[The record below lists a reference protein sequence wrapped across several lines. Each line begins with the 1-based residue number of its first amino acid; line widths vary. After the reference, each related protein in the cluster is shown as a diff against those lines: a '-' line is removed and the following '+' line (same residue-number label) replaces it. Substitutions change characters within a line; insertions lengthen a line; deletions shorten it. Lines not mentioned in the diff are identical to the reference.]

1 MTEKQLIEGCRN
13 GERLAQKELYETYS
27 RKMMGVCLRY
37 VSDRETARDLLQD
50 GFVKVFTSMDSY
62 SGLGSFE
69 GWMRKIF
76 VNCAL
81 EYLRKS
87 DVLREAVDLD
97 NTEEL
102 VHPDS
107 SAISDMSAVELMKLV
122 QELPAG
128 FRTVFNLFAIVL
140 SFISFICNNSSYITI
155 HSSTEWKEG
164 INLLKAL
171 LRNSMITPMKFQ
183 RIFTFVVSKV
193 DPRARGIRLQAE
205 RTTRTARALCKN
217 PSEQRQSHQRSL
229 RACRQ

>member
-76 VNCAL
+76 V
-81 EYLRKS
+81 
-87 DVLREAVDLD
+87 
-97 NTEEL
+97 EL

-128 FRTVFNLFAIVL
+128 FRTVFNLFAIEGY
-140 SFISFICNNSSYITI
+140 SHKEISEMMNITESTSRSQFTRAKQLLQRRI
-155 HSSTEWKEG
+155 HE
-164 INLLKAL
+164 LY
-171 LRNSMITPMKFQ
+171 
-183 RIFTFVVSKV
+183 
-193 DPRARGIRLQAE
+193 
-205 RTTRTARALCKN
+205 
-217 PSEQRQSHQRSL
+217 
-229 RACRQ
+229 